1 MEADKPRT
9 GTVARL
15 AERAAHLELVPA
27 ERPVPEHDPAAGL
40 VLVPVDRVSAEATE
54 RVAVERKIS
63 GPLIA
68 LVAES
73 VQEISVAPIALA
85 VGQVPAARVAEP
97 AGWRRTA
104 AVAQIASVIAPSHQ
118 APGSVR
124 VATLLVEVGL
134 AEAPFD
140 PPVVA
145 EVPAWAVVD
154 LAMALAEALVVA
166 GAAAEVEAGD
176 KPTVGEE
183 KQMKSKT
190 KVMASSKISLVASA
204 ILISCSLGTARQAV
218 ATTKPDA
225 IATSQPKQKEFDT
238 PKEAAD
244 ALIQVAANFDVAAAK
259 EILGP
264 DSEDIVSSADP
275 VEDKNRA
282 VAFAD
287 KAKEKN
293 SIEVDKK
300 NPNRAILLVGNDD
313 SPLPIPIVKRNGKWS
328 FDTKIGREE
337 ILNRRI
343 GANELD
349 AITICRGFVEAQNE
363 YAQEKHDD
371 AKVNQ
376 YAQRVISTPGKHD
389 GLAWKN
395 ADGTWG
401 GPVGEGV
408 AKALEQG
415 YSLPQGQPQPYHGYY
430 FKVLKGQGPAAR
442 LGQMDF
448 VVNGAMIGGF
458 ALAAA
463 PAQYRVT
470 GIKTFIVG
478 PSGIVY
484 EKDLGPDTL
493 KLFQGMERYNPDK
506 TWRPTGDEWPAEA
519 ISTQ

>member
-1 MEADKPRT
+1 LERA
-9 GTVARL
+9 L
-15 AERAAHLELVPA
+15 AEAAVPERDPA
-27 ERPVPEHDPAAGL
+27 ELG
-40 VLVPVDRVSAEATE
+40 LVPVHRVSAEATE

-63 GPLIA
+63 GPLIGP
-68 LVAES
+68 VADLAQEMS
-73 VQEISVAPIALA
+73 VRAIALA
-85 VGQVPAARVAEP
+85 QGQVPAARGVEP
-97 AGWRRTA
+97 PRCRPA
-104 AVAQIASVIAPSHQ
+104 AALAQIASVIGLSHR

-124 VATLLVEVGL
+124 AATLLVAVGL
-134 AEAPFD
+134 TEAPLDPPALVEVPVLALVDSATARAEAGA
-140 PPVVA
+140 VA
-145 EVPAWAVVD
+145 ED
-154 LAMALAEALVVA
+154 
-166 GAAAEVEAGD
+166 AAAAAGVVED
-176 KPTVGEE
+176 RQTVLLNMEP
-183 KQMKSKT
+183 MRT
-190 KVMASSKISLVASA
+190 KLDIMILLKISPIACVIAVSCLSGLALHAASPA
-204 ILISCSLGTARQAV
+204 KTDAV
-218 ATTKPDA
+218 ARLET
-225 IATSQPKQKEFDT
+225 KQKEFDN
-238 PKEAAD
+238 PQQAAD

-264 DSEDIVSSADP
+264 DCKDLISSEDP
-275 VEDKNRA
+275 VMDKNRA
-282 VAFAD
+282 LAFAA

-293 SIEVDKK
+293 SIEIDKK

-313 SPLPIPIVKRNGKWS
+313 FPLPIPIVKHKGKWS
-328 FDTKIGREE
+328 FDTKVGREE

-401 GPVGEGV
+401 GPVAEAV
-408 AKALEQG
+408 AKAIEQG

-442 LGQMDF
+442 MGQMDF

-470 GIKTFIVG
+470 GVKTFIVG

-484 EKDLGPDTL
+484 EKDLGTDTL
-493 KLFQGMERYNPDK
+493 MRFQSMERYNPDK
-506 TWRPTGDEWPAEA
+506 TWRATRDEWPSEA
-519 ISTQ
+519 ISKQ